1 MLFFPFCWLSY
12 LYSSLTD
19 IREKKTIHGGKQSDM
34 AFLKLKIFYICFVIG
49 SIILTEVY
57 VNINRVLEHIIME

>member
-1 MLFFPFCWLSY
+1 MLLFFHFVGY
-12 LYSSLTD
+12 LIYTLTD
-19 IREKKTIHGGKQSDM
+19 IREKKTIHGGKQSHT